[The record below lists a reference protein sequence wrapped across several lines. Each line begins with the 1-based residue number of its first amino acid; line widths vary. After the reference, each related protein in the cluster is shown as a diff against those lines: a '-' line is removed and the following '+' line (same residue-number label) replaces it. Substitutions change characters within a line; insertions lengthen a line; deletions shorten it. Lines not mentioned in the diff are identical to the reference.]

1 MLIPAAV
8 PGQQSLDV
16 ELTPEERRM
25 RAMQYRQLAAGIVS
39 GDVRNTLLQL
49 AVRHESL
56 ARGEF
61 AGDGAVGQTADQP
74 VGVRR

>member
-1 MLIPAAV
+1 MLIRAAA
-8 PGQQSLDV
+8 PGQHSLDT
-16 ELTPEERRM
+16 ELTPQERRM

-39 GDVRNTLLQL
+39 DDVRNTLLQL

-61 AGDGAVGQTADQP
+61 GGEGAANLAAD
-74 VGVRR
+74 